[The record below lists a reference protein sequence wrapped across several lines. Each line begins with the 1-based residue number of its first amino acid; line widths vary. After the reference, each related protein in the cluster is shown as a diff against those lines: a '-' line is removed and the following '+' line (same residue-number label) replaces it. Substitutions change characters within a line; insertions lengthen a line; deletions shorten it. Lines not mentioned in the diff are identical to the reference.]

1 MHNKNLFSGILT
13 IAVCFLIL
21 TAIFVMVFIPKDKT
35 EVKEVQ
41 NNQVSMFSWNMEL
54 TNNEA
59 FQQLSVPMKK
69 LGITRIY
76 QLVPIEYLSEP
87 EVPVMIKN
95 LLDMGINTS
104 FLTGD
109 SSWMTD
115 GLTEYKQIVDAI
127 VKYNQNVDKN
137 LAITEIAL
145 DMEAHS
151 LQEWQQNPKE
161 SFKKYIELMK
171 QAKEYSNE
179 RGLKVIQVIPTTL
192 DEIDSELFE
201 TFLTE
206 CCDELSI
213 MNYRKSTA
221 LTAIDREMELCK
233 KYNIPIETIFET
245 MPKSEEQGVTEAIT
259 YYYDGLDTM
268 QEAVTA
274 IKEKYGES
282 LGIAYHHYT
291 MLYYLSTGNY
301 LAEIYPY
308 SNGKED
314 MSGMGQP
321 IHPGKLLLTGEDGSQ
336 VIATPYWPKR
346 KGNQWEYCFLAV
358 GVEINKNYT
367 VTRYDLFQNE
377 KLNKIIIFPT
387 PIRDEKS
394 QIKLQLE

>member
-59 FQQLSVPMKK
+59 FQQLSVPMKE

-95 LLDMGINTS
+95 LLDMGIDTS

-151 LQEWQQNPKE
+151 LQGWQQNPKE
-161 SFKKYIELMK
+161 SFKKYIDLMK
-171 QAKEYSNE
+171 QA
-179 RGLKVIQVIPTTL
+179 
-192 DEIDSELFE
+192 
-201 TFLTE
+201 
-206 CCDELSI
+206 
-213 MNYRKSTA
+213 
-221 LTAIDREMELCK
+221 
-233 KYNIPIETIFET
+233 
-245 MPKSEEQGVTEAIT
+245 
-259 YYYDGLDTM
+259 
-268 QEAVTA
+268 
-274 IKEKYGES
+274 
-282 LGIAYHHYT
+282 
-291 MLYYLSTGNY
+291 
-301 LAEIYPY
+301 
-308 SNGKED
+308 
-314 MSGMGQP
+314 
-321 IHPGKLLLTGEDGSQ
+321 
-336 VIATPYWPKR
+336 
-346 KGNQWEYCFLAV
+346 
-358 GVEINKNYT
+358 
-367 VTRYDLFQNE
+367 
-377 KLNKIIIFPT
+377 
-387 PIRDEKS
+387 
-394 QIKLQLE
+394 